1 MDSPTSNAN
10 NQVPSIEEPPVTDSE
25 LDSNSTSN
33 SVPNS
38 AIPFTLASLLASTA
52 SNSGFG
58 IGCSPLSN
66 ALLIPA
72 VTTKA
77 AMYGDNNGAKSPLN
91 NFLRRMSSSPYL
103 RQPSPL
109 AGLMLPTVEL
119 SQSAPS
125 EENPGS
131 PEKAPEFS
139 PESSTPPINSATSAS
154 TFFGSLGSPQLV
166 HSNSSNSLLSGQM
179 SGGSLDFGTE
189 EQQQQQQN
197 FYLSYAAAA
206 AAYSGLFQN
215 SAMNNSPIFPDMSTP
230 STASSVF
237 GQNNLCL
244 PNIGD
249 LFGQQMSVGQALG
262 MQAHNAA
269 VAGLFAAD
277 GKGPN
282 GKNGNEQPTDLR
294 KTRRNRTAFSE
305 FQLEKLEECFQ
316 RSQYPDV
323 TTREGVSKII
333 GLPESKVQVWLKNRR
348 AKHRK
353 HLRNL
358 PLEEGSASPSTGSPI
373 PGSPKMQKQ
382 NSVISWNPSSNALA
396 SLFPSMLS
404 TGLSSPPGF
413 DAKDLF
419 STQNL
424 QRSIFENLMASS
436 QSASFSP

>member
-1 MDSPTSNAN
+1 MDIPTSNAN
-10 NQVPSIEEPPVTDSE
+10 NQVPPVTNSE

-38 AIPFTLASLLASTA
+38 PNPFNLASLLASTA
-52 SNSGFG
+52 SNTGFG
-58 IGCSPLSN
+58 VGCSALST
-66 ALLIPA
+66 ALLTPA
-72 VTTKA
+72 VTTSA
-77 AMYGDNNGAKSPLN
+77 AMYGNNNGAKSPLN

-119 SQSAPS
+119 SQSTPS
-125 EENPGS
+125 EENPSS

-154 TFFGSLGSPQLV
+154 TFFGSLGSPQLA

-189 EQQQQQQN
+189 DQQQQQN
-197 FYLSYAAAA
+197 LYLSYVAA
-206 AAYSGLFQN
+206 AAYNGLFQN
-215 SAMNNSPIFPDMSTP
+215 SPINNSPIFPDMSTP

-262 MQAHNAA
+262 LQAHNAA

-277 GKGPN
+277 AKGRN
-282 GKNGNEQPTDLR
+282 GKNGNEQPTDMR

-323 TTREGVSKII
+323 TTREGVSKLI

-358 PLEEGSASPSTGSPI
+358 PLEEGSASPATISPI

-382 NSVISWNPSSNALA
+382 NSVISWHPSSNALA

-424 QRSIFENLMASS
+424 QRSIFENLMGTS
-436 QSASFSP
+436 QSASFSI